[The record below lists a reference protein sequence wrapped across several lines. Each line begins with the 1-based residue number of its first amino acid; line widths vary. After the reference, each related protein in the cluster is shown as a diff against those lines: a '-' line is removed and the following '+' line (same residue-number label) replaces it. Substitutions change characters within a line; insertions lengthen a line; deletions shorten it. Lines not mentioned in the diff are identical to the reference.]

1 MHIYIEVDDLDAYRL
16 TGYFFGALR
25 SVDRDDL

>member
-1 MHIYIEVDDLDAYRL
+1 MHIYIEVDDLDAYWL
-16 TGYFFGALR
+16 SGYFFGALR